1 MLVTVLIIVPAHMHV
16 KSPCLRQQTQEPVKV
31 EFRDYYKILGV
42 EKTATAVEIK
52 KAYRKLARKYHPD
65 VSHEPDAENHM
76 KEVNEANAVL
86 SDPEKRAAYDQLGSR
101 YQTGQDFQP
110 PPDWDA
116 GFEFSGG
123 APSSPEAAEFSDFFA
138 NLFGHAGRNKGGH
151 GYQMRGEDRHAKILI
166 DLPDTYHGA
175 SRAIIL
181 HAPRVDEQGRVAI
194 REHTLNVR
202 IPKGVKEGQ
211 HIRLTGQGSPGQGG
225 GPAGDLYLEVHFK
238 PDPRY
243 RMEGRD
249 VYETVPVTPWEAA
262 LGAAIDA
269 PTPSGTVQV
278 KVPAGSQTGRKL
290 RLKGRGIPGDPPG
303 DLYVVLEVVLP
314 PADTDKAHQIY
325 ETMARELAFNPRQKT
340 GV

>member
-1 MLVTVLIIVPAHMHV
+1 M
-16 KSPCLRQQTQEPVKV
+16 
-31 EFRDYYKILGV
+31 EFKDYYHTLGV
-42 EKTATAVEIK
+42 EKTATAEEIK

-65 VSHEPDAENHM
+65 VSREPDAEEHM

-101 YQTGQDFQP
+101 YQAGQDFKP

-123 APSSPEAAEFSDFFA
+123 GFSGADMGGYSDFFA
-138 NLFGHAGRNKGGH
+138 NLFGQASHGKGGRGH
-151 GYQMRGEDRHAKILI
+151 QMQGEDRHAKIFIELA
-166 DLPDTYHGA
+166 DTYLGA
-175 SRAIIL
+175 TRTITL
-181 HAPRVDEQGRVAI
+181 QAPQVDERGRATI
-194 REHTLNVR
+194 KEHNLNVQ

-211 HIRLTGQGSPGQGG
+211 HIRLTGQGSPGFGG
-225 GPAGDLYLEVHFK
+225 GPAGDLYLELHFK
-238 PDPRY
+238 PDPHY

-262 LGAAIDA
+262 LGAAVET
-269 PTPSGTVQV
+269 PTPSGSVHV

-290 RLKGRGIPGDPPG
+290 RLKGRGIPGESPG

-314 PADTDKAHQIY
+314 PADTDKARQIY
-325 ETMARELAFNPRQKT
+325 ETMARELAFNPRQKM